1 MEKLYYKISSYL
13 WTAQKYQKFLIKPL
27 FPIPNY
33 VVLETFSDPLLHE
46 VIFAGS
52 TVRSEIII
60 GQSGSK
66 ECQFYSLPLGQ
77 AVVKHVLAHKSF

>member
-33 VVLETFSDPLLHE
+33 VVLETFSEP
-46 VIFAGS
+46 S
-52 TVRSEIII
+52 YM
-60 GQSGSK
+60 K
-66 ECQFYSLPLGQ
+66 
-77 AVVKHVLAHKSF
+77 